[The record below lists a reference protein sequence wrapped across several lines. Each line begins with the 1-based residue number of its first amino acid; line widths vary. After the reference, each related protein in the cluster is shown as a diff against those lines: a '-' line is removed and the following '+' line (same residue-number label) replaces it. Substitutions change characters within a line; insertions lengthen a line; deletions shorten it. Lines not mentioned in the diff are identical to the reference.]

1 MSIELKKLETI
12 LQRYKNNHDF
22 AVKNNN
28 PIRATKYK
36 NLISDIERKIKD
48 IEKNQPLESN
58 TRLRAIIADLKN
70 DKTELR
76 EEIRELTKKVE
87 ASEQRIENFINP
99 PKPKKPEPKPEIPHE
114 CPKCGRTFKGA
125 KGVAIHQRS
134 GACKAAH

>member
-1 MSIELKKLETI
+1 MSIELKKLETV

-36 NLISDIERKIKD
+36 NLISDIERKIKN
-48 IEKNQPLESN
+48 IEKDQPLESN
-58 TRLRAIIADLKN
+58 TRLRKIIADLKN

-76 EEIRELTKKVE
+76 EEIKELTKKVE
-87 ASEQRIENFINP
+87 ASEQRIESFINP

-114 CPKCGRTFKGA
+114 CPKCGRTLKNKSA
-125 KGVAIHQRS
+125 LTTHQRYH
-134 GACKAAH
+134 CKAAH